1 MYVIRIP
8 VDRLRSGPHQRLDRL
23 VVVDGLLAADHV
35 PQELDRV
42 QLSIGILRPRVG
54 DEADLAAHVEG
65 RFHVL
70 GG

>member
-1 MYVIRIP
+1 MKFATP
-8 VDRLRSGPHQRLDRL
+8 VDRLRGGPHQRLDGL

-65 RFHVL
+65 RLHVL
-70 GG
+70 